1 VTAQAVPLPGIEG
14 HNPLGAL
21 AALGALSLATDG
33 AEDGQIR
40 LSWQRG
46 GRSWHPVLFGDGL
59 TRERALEAIA
69 RGHEARDLKNE
80 LGWDRDIMR
89 LTRDDTRQLLH
100 ERLTQRKQREAEI
113 VGASVSELPLRPPGR
128 EFVSY
133 TPFRLMPRRGRARFL
148 DKVKEHSEQQRGTP
162 LVEGALFGTWQYIHA
177 NSLGWDPA
185 AGVAAR
191 AYTAEAPTFTGPR
204 GVPGALLL
212 AARGWTFFPLTQS
225 RRRAMAPGMADGR
238 RFVWP
243 LWSEPLDEGAVRLLL
258 RLPALYRDGDEDGQ
272 GLLARH
278 GVTVRMVA
286 ERVPIGDDGAVF
298 TWGEPR

>member
-1 VTAQAVPLPGIEG
+1 MTAEAVPLPGIEG
-14 HNPLGAL
+14 HNPLGVL

-33 AEDGQIR
+33 TEDRQIR
-40 LSWQRG
+40 LAWEHG
-46 GRSWHPVLFGDGL
+46 ERSWYPVLVGDGL
-59 TRERALEAIA
+59 SRERALEAIVC
-69 RGHEARDLKNE
+69 GHKARDVDKE
-80 LGWDRDIMR
+80 LGWDRDVMR
-89 LTRDDTRQLLH
+89 LTRDDARHLIH
-100 ERLTQRKQREAEI
+100 ERLTNGGRRQAEV
-113 VGASVSELPLRPPGR
+113 VGASVAELPLRRPAR

-148 DKVKEHSEQQRGTP
+148 DKVKEHSGQDGVTP
-162 LVEGALFGTWQYIHA
+162 RLEAALFAPWTYTQA

-243 LWSEPLDEGAVRLLL
+243 IWSEPLDEGAVRVLV
-258 RLPALYRDGDEDGQ
+258 RLPALYGVLAEDDQ
-272 GLLARH
+272 ALLARH

-286 ERVPIGDDGAVF
+286 ERVATGDDGAVF